1 MARDRVQNFVHIIAL
16 PAFDYF
22 TKYSNFGL
30 GGKPHGEIE
39 LWCETIIVNNREGSI
54 LGDTLESCSVLSKV
68 MTSRVKTTGMCWNCQ
83 NIFV

>member
-1 MARDRVQNFVHIIAL
+1 MTRDRVQNFVHIIAL

-30 GGKPHGEIE
+30 GGKPRGEIE
-39 LWCETIIVNNREGSI
+39 LWCETISEYQGCTI
-54 LGDTLESCSVLSKV
+54 LGDTLESCSILSKV
-68 MTSRVKTTGMCWNCQ
+68 VTSTVKTTGMCWNCQ